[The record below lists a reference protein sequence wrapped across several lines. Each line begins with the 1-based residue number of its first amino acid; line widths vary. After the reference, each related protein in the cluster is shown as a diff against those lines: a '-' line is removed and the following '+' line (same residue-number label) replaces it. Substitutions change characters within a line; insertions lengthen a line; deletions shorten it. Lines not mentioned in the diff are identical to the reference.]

1 MARISIRATNSELYR
16 ICRGNL
22 NALVRPN
29 ADMAIRGLTFSGAE
43 LGAAVAK
50 DSMLDEDRVMVVRRE
65 DGR

>member
-1 MARISIRATNSELYR
+1 MA
-16 ICRGNL
+16 
-22 NALVRPN
+22 V
-29 ADMAIRGLTFSGAE
+29 RGLTFSGAE